1 MRRPRRIALFGALA
15 VVVAAG
21 ACAGAYAA
29 FRATV
34 ANSGDSYAAGSVT
47 LSDNDSGTAM
57 FTTLTSAAPT
67 DSETSCIKV
76 RFDGTLASNVR
87 LYGTISGA
95 LAPYLTL
102 TVTRGT
108 DPTPAFDNCATF
120 TADATN
126 YIGAG
131 NGIIYSGALGSF
143 PATWAAGIVDPTS
156 GSPES
161 WTQNEEHIY
170 KFVLTVGSNT
180 AGQGQTAT
188 AGFTWEARN
197 T

>member
-1 MRRPRRIALFGALA
+1 VRKLLRFALFCTLA
-15 VVVAAG
+15 TTVAG
-21 ACAGAYAA
+21 VTCVGAYAA

-34 ANSGDSYAAGSVT
+34 ANSSDTYAAGTVA
-47 LSDNDSGTAM
+47 LSDNDAGTAM
-57 FTTLTSAAPT
+57 FTSLTSAAPT

-76 RFDGTLASNVR
+76 RYDGTLASGVR

-108 DPTPAFDNCATF
+108 DPTPTFDSCATF
-120 TADATN
+120 TPDATN
-126 YIGAG
+126 YIGSGAG
-131 NGIIYSGALGSF
+131 VIYSGALGSF
-143 PATWAAGIVDPTS
+143 PTTYAGGIVDPTS
-156 GSPES
+156 GSPRI
-161 WTQNEEHIY
+161 WTQNEEHVY
-170 KFVLTVGSNT
+170 KFVVTVGTNT
-180 AGQGQTAT
+180 AGQGQTAS

>member
-1 MRRPRRIALFGALA
+1 MRRVRRVLLLGAAA
-15 VVVAAG
+15 VVVTGGAAV
-21 ACAGAYAA
+21 CTYAA
-29 FRATV
+29 FVATISNGG
-34 ANSGDSYAAGSVT
+34 NSFAAGSVA
-47 LSDNDSGTAM
+47 LSDNDSYTAM
-57 FTTLTSAAPT
+57 FTTLTSAAPS

-87 LYGTISGA
+87 LYGTISGT
-95 LAPYLTL
+95 LAQYLTL

-108 DPTPAFDNCATF
+108 DSNPVFDNCTTF
-120 TADATN
+120 VADSTN
-126 YIGAG
+126 YIGSG
-131 NGIIYSGALGSF
+131 NGVIYSGAPSSF
-143 PATWAAGIVDPTS
+143 PTTYAAGLVDPTS

-180 AGQGQTAT
+180 NGQGKTAS